1 MATLSLKAPQRGSA
15 RQVAYVGIAVA
26 IAMWSTVVLLFAINI
41 LPIDVYWMSYY
52 AVDYTF
58 GFVRRGLAG
67 ELVGLVPGHYFAATL
82 GLRWLS
88 TAIYLCG
95 LALVM
100 GVVLVGRRRS
110 ERRLMV
116 ALLIPLLPF
125 GIPFAAYSARPDLFG
140 AAALTVFAVALAFS
154 RSRAFALA
162 WCTAYGLV
170 IAALTLVHEAI
181 GMQFA
186 MGAVLAIVV
195 LGGTL
200 GAARRRGVLLA
211 VAPGVLTALGVAA
224 FGRDDIAPQLCS
236 AVPHHP
242 IPDPWASIT
251 SLPTLVQ
258 YVFGAQQSQT
268 DYHDWVCRNVMPI
281 YDYEVVD
288 AMRTVANIGMIGLTV
303 SLVLGVA
310 AFAATIYG
318 ISGVSGVP
326 LRAFVDELRGSMA
339 WVAAGLVLIIP
350 VFLTGFDW
358 TRWLIIVSFDVAIV
372 YIVFAARR
380 PEIDRPP
387 TSNQLRLFLFLVLVL
402 VLIPIGTVPGFG
414 GPRMI

>member
-1 MATLSLKAPQRGSA
+1 MVNLSIKSSQRGSA
-15 RQVAYVGIAVA
+15 RPLRYVGIAVA
-26 IAMWSTVVLLFAINI
+26 IAMWSTAVLFFAINI
-41 LPIDVYWMSYY
+41 VPIDVYWLSYY

-67 ELVGLVPGHYFAATL
+67 ELVGLVPGHYFGAAL

-88 TAIYLCG
+88 TATYLG
-95 LALVM
+95 ALALVM
-100 GVVLVGRRRS
+100 GVVLFGRRRS

-116 ALLIPLLPF
+116 AMLIPLLPF

-140 AAALTVFAVALAFS
+140 AAALAVFAVALPFA
-154 RSRAFALA
+154 RSRPVALA
-162 WCTAYGLV
+162 WCTAYGVV
-170 IAALTLVHEAI
+170 IAVLTLVHEAI
-181 GMQFA
+181 GLQFA
-186 MGAVLAIVV
+186 LGAVLAIVV

-211 VAPGVLTALGVAA
+211 VAPGVLTALVVAA

-236 AVPHHP
+236 AVPHHTMP
-242 IPDPWASIT
+242 NPFATIT
-251 SLPTLVQ
+251 SLPTLAQ

-268 DYHDWVCRNVMPI
+268 DYHDWVCRNVIPI
-281 YDYEVVD
+281 YDYGVVD
-288 AMRTVANIGMIGLTV
+288 AMRIVADIGVVGLTA
-303 SLVLGVA
+303 SLVVGAV

-318 ISGVSGVP
+318 LSGVSGVP
-326 LRAFVDELRGSMA
+326 LRAFVDQLRGSIA
-339 WVAAGLVLIIP
+339 SVAAGLLLIVP

-372 YIVFAARR
+372 FTVFAARR
-380 PEIDRPP
+380 PEIDQEP
-387 TSNQLRLFLFLVLVL
+387 TPKALRLFLFLVVVL
-402 VLIPIGTVPGFG
+402 ALIPIGTVPGFG

>member
-1 MATLSLKAPQRGSA
+1 MANLSIKVSQRGSA
-15 RQVAYVGIAVA
+15 RPLLYVGIAVA
-26 IAMWSTVVLLFAINI
+26 IAMWSTAVLFFAIKI
-41 LPIDVYWMSYY
+41 VPIDAYWMSYY

-67 ELVGLVPGHYFAATL
+67 ELVGLVPGHYFGAAL

-88 TAIYLCG
+88 TTIYLCALG
-95 LALVM
+95 LVAC
-100 GVVLVGRRRS
+100 VVLFGRRRS

-116 ALLIPLLPF
+116 AMLIPLLPF

-140 AAALTVFAVALAFS
+140 AAALAVFAVALPLT
-154 RSRAFALA
+154 RSRAVASA
-162 WCTAYGLV
+162 WCLAYGSV
-170 IAALTLVHEAI
+170 IAVLTLVHEAI
-181 GMQFA
+181 GLQFA
-186 MGAVLAIVV
+186 LGAVLAIVV

-200 GAARRRGVLLA
+200 GTARRRGVLLA
-211 VAPGVLTALGVAA
+211 VAPGVVTALVVAA
-224 FGRDDIAPQLCS
+224 FGRHDIAPQLCS
-236 AVPHHP
+236 AVPHHTMP
-242 IPDPWASIT
+242 NPLATIT

-281 YDYEVVD
+281 YDYGVVD
-288 AMRTVANIGMIGLTV
+288 AMRIVADIGVIGLTV
-303 SLVLGVA
+303 SLVFGAA
-310 AFAATIYG
+310 AFVATMYG

-326 LRAFVDELRGSMA
+326 LRAFVDQLRGSMA
-339 WVAAGLVLIIP
+339 WVAAGLLLIVP

-358 TRWLIIVSFDVAIV
+358 TRWLIIVAFDVAIV
-372 YIVFAARR
+372 FMVFAARR
-380 PEIDRPP
+380 PEIDRPS

-402 VLIPIGTVPGFG
+402 ALIPIGTVPGFG

>member
-1 MATLSLKAPQRGSA
+1 MANLSLKAPQRGSA

-41 LPIDVYWMSYY
+41 VPIDVYWMSYY

-67 ELVGLVPGHYFAATL
+67 ELVGLVPGHYFAAAL

-140 AAALTVFAVALAFS
+140 AAALTVFVVALAFS
-154 RSRAFALA
+154 RARAFALA
-162 WCTAYGLV
+162 WCTLYGLV

-224 FGRDDIAPQLCS
+224 FGRDDIAVRRYRITRFPIHGLRSRRCRRLCS
-236 AVPHHP
+236 TPSVPNRVKP
-242 IPDPWASIT
+242 IIT
-251 SLPTLVQ
+251 T
-258 YVFGAQQSQT
+258 G
-268 DYHDWVCRNVMPI
+268 C
-281 YDYEVVD
+281 
-288 AMRTVANIGMIGLTV
+288 
-303 SLVLGVA
+303 
-310 AFAATIYG
+310 AATSCRSTTTG
-318 ISGVSGVP
+318 SWTPCALSRTSG
-326 LRAFVDELRGSMA
+326 
-339 WVAAGLVLIIP
+339 
-350 VFLTGFDW
+350 
-358 TRWLIIVSFDVAIV
+358 
-372 YIVFAARR
+372 
-380 PEIDRPP
+380 
-387 TSNQLRLFLFLVLVL
+387 
-402 VLIPIGTVPGFG
+402 
-414 GPRMI
+414 